1 MKHSQLQRAA
11 KLACPRFWAEFF
23 QIFLGADAHLAMHVW
38 KQLYPSEAQPLM
50 YQLARLEDSGR
61 HPDSTKRFGDLASPA
76 LLLKACER
84 LSPSRTGRPRRKDV
98 VQLEETILA
107 RCDGQGRWV

>member
-1 MKHSQLQRAA
+1 M
-11 KLACPRFWAEFF
+11 
-23 QIFLGADAHLAMHVW
+23 W

-61 HPDSTKRFGDLASPA
+61 HPDSTRRFGAMASPT

-84 LSPSRTGRPRRKDV
+84 LSPSRTGKPRRPDV
-98 VQLEETILA
+98 VALEEMILQ
-107 RCDGQGRWV
+107 RTGPDGQWV